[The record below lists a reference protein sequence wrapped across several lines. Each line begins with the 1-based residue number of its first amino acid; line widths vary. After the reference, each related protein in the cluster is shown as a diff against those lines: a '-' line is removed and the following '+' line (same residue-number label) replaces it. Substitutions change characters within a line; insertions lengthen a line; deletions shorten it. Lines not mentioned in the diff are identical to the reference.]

1 MTAARGVYSIA
12 SLGYSVALCFAEPLW
27 RNLIVAMSPQEVL
40 PLAPVAA
47 ADWMFLA
54 TSGRYAG
61 GADILLGGIGAA
73 AVAVAWT
80 PVSDPDAAGWR
91 PCTALGN
98 GRWRLESGDP
108 GEKLRGVGIRY
119 RLSANGPWSPV
130 SVDRKSPAEHS
141 LPQAPVLPV
150 LVAAPL
156 LAGVGKIGRPVAV
169 VPGLW
174 RSGVQDIA
182 LQWRRDGIAIPG
194 ATGTVYL
201 PGPEDDGTN
210 LTCLLRATNATGP
223 RQVETAALFINRV
236 APRAR
241 GDLFDE
247 VFDEDTGKQAV
258 AAAQVFAGD
267 NLCFTV
273 AGAGAEI
280 EPATGLVRIPTDR
293 PISGERVVVTA
304 SNSGGMAMRD
314 FLVTVE
320 AIVPAPDLGS
330 GGLVVAQAAAP
341 PEPDPAGGRIPVMPA
356 AMLEDALEKPLADFG
371 DDFGTAQANNAFFG
385 STSSILALASWAG
398 NTRTDRR
405 VLAQARFSIE
415 GEHAPTCEG
424 GYPAQHNLQVFAMF
438 AILRLTP
445 RLWSAITESEKA
457 RIDLVM
463 KAGLIATAFTS
474 SDTNPYF
481 LAGQKPEMN
490 LRGRPSWRSGGPNF
504 RCTAPA
510 TVQTARV
517 YFGGA
522 AAVDAIL
529 NDFDY
534 TAFAEEVRAAGLSN
548 VAGTF
553 REQPPPA
560 PTGRQIE
567 DAVRNWANHGLG
579 VADHQAMLVNEGRF
593 TFNKTINTGLNDG
606 AGVKGRGKM
615 MAGQDGLPNRGRKGM
630 ANEFDTIDAK
640 GKRSSASYVIHGYRV
655 IMNWL
660 GVEMANGT
668 LDRRD
673 PDVQALAA
681 QVDIGVT
688 DLIYKSQNGY
698 LSYAKGGPPASNNE
712 DWTASK
718 QAVKWG
724 WSYTFG
730 IWTHVLRPYL
740 LET

>member
-1 MTAARGVYSIA
+1 
-12 SLGYSVALCFAEPLW
+12 
-27 RNLIVAMSPQEVL
+27 MSPQQAA
-40 PLAPVAA
+40 PLAPATA
-47 ADWMFLA
+47 QDWMFLA
-54 TSGRYAG
+54 ASGPDAAG
-61 GADILLGGIGAA
+61 PAILLGGVGAA
-73 AVAVAWT
+73 ATAVAWT
-80 PVSDPDAAGWR
+80 PASGSGAAGWGS
-91 PCTALGN
+91 CTALGS
-98 GRWRLESGDP
+98 GRWRLEGVDP
-108 GEKLRGVGIRY
+108 GEKPRGLGIRY
-119 RLSANGPWSPV
+119 RLSADGPWSPV
-130 SVDRKSPAEHS
+130 SVDRKIPAEPSPARVP
-141 LPQAPVLPV
+141 LLPV

-156 LAGVGKIGRPVAV
+156 LAGAGRIGLPVAV

-174 RSGVQDIA
+174 SGGVEDMG
-182 LQWRRDGIAIPG
+182 LQWRLDGVAIPG

-201 PGPEDDGTN
+201 PGPEDDGME
-210 LTCLLRATNATGP
+210 LTCLLRVTNATGP
-223 RQVETAALFINRV
+223 RQVETAALFITHA

-241 GDLFDE
+241 GGLFDE

-280 EPATGLVRIPTDR
+280 DSVTGLVRIPTDR
-293 PISGERVVVTA
+293 PTSGERVVVTA
-304 SNSGGMAMRD
+304 SNSGGAAMRD

-320 AIVPAPDLGS
+320 AAAPAPGQEGDGS
-330 GGLVVAQAAAP
+330 GLVVAQAAAS
-341 PEPDPAGGRIPVMPA
+341 PEPDPARGRIPVMPA
-356 AMLEDALEKPLADFG
+356 AMLEDALERPLADFG
-371 DDFGTAQANNAFFG
+371 DDFGGAQANNAFFG

-405 VLAQARFSIE
+405 VLAQARFSLE
-415 GEHAPTCEG
+415 GDHAPTCEG
-424 GYPAQHNLQVFAMF
+424 GYSAQHNLPVFAMF

-445 RLWSAITESEKA
+445 RLWSAMTEPEKA
-457 RIDLVM
+457 KVDLVM

-481 LAGQKPEMN
+481 LAGQKPEKN

-504 RCTAPA
+504 RVAA
-510 TVQTARV
+510 LASVQTARV

-529 NDFDY
+529 NGFDHG
-534 TAFAEEVRAAGLSN
+534 AFEEDLRAAGLSN
-548 VAGTF
+548 IAGTF
-553 REQPPPA
+553 RDQPPPA

-567 DAVRNWANHGLG
+567 EAVRNWTNHGNH
-579 VADHQAMLVNEGRF
+579 VADHRAMLVRGGRF
-593 TFNKTINTGLNDG
+593 TFNKTVSTGLNDG
-606 AGVKGRGKM
+606 AGVKGRGRM
-615 MAGQDGLPNRGRKGM
+615 IAGQDGLPNRGVKGM

-640 GKRSSASYVIHGYRV
+640 GKRSSASYVTHGYRV

-673 PDVQALAA
+673 PDVRALAA
-681 QVDIGVT
+681 QIDIGVT
-688 DLIYKSQNGY
+688 DLIYKSENGY

-712 DWTASK
+712 DWTARE

-730 IWTHVLRPYL
+730 IWTHMLRPYL